1 MNRMMVAVA
10 LATLVA
16 EIAQARQAAQ
26 QAQTAEAFRAAT
38 QNNSMTCTTDPNY
51 GGQIRTVC
59 Q

>member
-1 MNRMMVAVA
+1 MMVAVA